1 MSSPNTTTSSATSGA
16 GAENAEQFH
25 RELPVIDTK
34 PGSPSFVEYEL
45 ICNMT
50 SFLEANGAE
59 DVDKK
64 VLRNMAVALTKHL
77 NE

>member
-1 MSSPNTTTSSATSGA
+1 MSSPNTSCSSASGA
-16 GAENAEQFH
+16 GAENAEEFH
-25 RELPVIDTK
+25 REIPIIETK

>member
-1 MSSPNTTTSSATSGA
+1 MSSPNSSTASEAGA
-16 GAENAEQFH
+16 GAETAEEFPK
-25 RELPVIDTK
+25 ELSVDMK
-34 PGSPSFVEYEL
+34 PDSPSFVEYEL
-45 ICNMT
+45 IYNMT